1 MTFTRSNNKA
11 VAAVQRLAADFA
23 TKIQEL
29 AHYLKDLVTSEAAD
43 WMERVRE
50 WTRWILEKA
59 GKLCQKLALSVASER
74 SSLANSSEMR
84 AASAAEVSEVVLRA
98 VQAAKQLTGNL
109 IHDEDLYGD
118 DLEHALELYDALED
132 VLDALGMPWSK
143 ADQVL
148 EDAKAKLMEA
158 NARHAAGEEKNEDA
172 LASKKMRFE

>member
-1 MTFTRSNNKA
+1 M
-11 VAAVQRLAADFA
+11 
-23 TKIQEL
+23 
-29 AHYLKDLVTSEAAD
+29 
-43 WMERVRE
+43 
-50 WTRWILEKA
+50 
-59 GKLCQKLALSVASER
+59 SVASER

-158 NARHAAGEEKNEDA
+158 NAQHAGEEKNEDA
-172 LASKKMRFE
+172 PASKKMRFE